1 MIAMQ
6 LNLIRLEI
14 IIIKKTKEHRIH
26 GKWAKNKNPNHI
38 VFLNNLFC
46 QNILSEKRITTL

>member
-1 MIAMQ
+1 MIVMQ
-6 LNLIRLEI
+6 LNLRRLG

-26 GKWAKNKNPNHI
+26 EKWAKNKNPNCI

-46 QNILSEKRITTL
+46 QNILSVKRITTL